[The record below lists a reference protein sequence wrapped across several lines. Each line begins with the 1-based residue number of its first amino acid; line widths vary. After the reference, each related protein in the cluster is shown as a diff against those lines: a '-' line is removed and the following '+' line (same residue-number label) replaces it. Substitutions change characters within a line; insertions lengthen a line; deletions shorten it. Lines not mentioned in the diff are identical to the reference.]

1 MCTVSRLRIRETMQT
16 VVSMIQK

>member
-16 VVSMIQK
+16 VISMIQK